1 MIRIGPAGWSY
12 VDWKGLVYPQPPGP
26 GFDALSYLADF
37 FDTIEI
43 NSTFYRPAL
52 PNVARSWTRRVS
64 HNPDFK
70 FTVKLHRTFTHD
82 RELAGANDHGTV
94 RSCLDPLVDT
104 SRLGALLL
112 QFPWSFKN
120 CAANRDYL
128 AAVLEK
134 FRDYPQAV
142 ELRHASWNRP
152 AVYQSLARRSIAL
165 CNIDQP
171 VLADSIGP
179 SAITTSPVGYIRLHG
194 RNYENWFKQGV
205 GVAERYDYLYSPEEL
220 REWIVNIREV
230 SKSARDTYVIA
241 NNHFRGQ
248 AIVNALEIK
257 AELSGEK
264 VHGPLSLLAEYPRLS
279 DTLFS
284 GEHVLPDS

>member
-12 VDWKGLVYPQPPGP
+12 VDWKQLVYPQSPGP
-26 GFDALSYLADF
+26 RFDPLSYLAGF

-52 PNVARSWTRRVS
+52 HTIARSWATRVS
-64 HNPDFK
+64 HNPNFK
-70 FTVKLHRTFTHD
+70 FTIKLHRKFTHE
-82 RELAGANDHGTV
+82 RELVGAEDDDAV
-94 RSCLDPLVDT
+94 RNALDPLVEA

-120 CAANRDYL
+120 SAQNRDYL
-128 AAVLEK
+128 ANLLER
-134 FRDYPQAV
+134 FTDYPQV
-142 ELRHASWNRP
+142 IELRHGSWNRP
-152 AVYQSLARRSIAL
+152 AIYQSLTRRSIAL

-171 VLADSIGP
+171 VFAHSIGP
-179 SAITTSPVGYIRLHG
+179 SAITTSPIGYIRLHG
-194 RNYENWFKQGV
+194 RNYENWFKDGA
-205 GVAERYDYLYSPEEL
+205 GVAERYDYLYSIEEL
-220 REWIVNIREV
+220 REWIANIREV
-230 SKSARDTYVIA
+230 SKRARDTYVIA

-264 VHGPLSLLAEYPRLS
+264 VHGPTSLLAEYPRLRDCLLSS
-279 DTLFS
+279 D
-284 GEHVLPDS
+284 EV

>member
-1 MIRIGPAGWSY
+1 VGGVIRIGPAGWSY
-12 VDWKGLVYPQPPGP
+12 VDWKGLVYPQPQRP
-26 GFDALSYLADF
+26 GFDPLRYLADF

-70 FTVKLHRTFTHD
+70 FTVKLHRNFTHD
-82 RELAGANDHGTV
+82 RQLTGVIDHDTV
-94 RSCLDPLVDT
+94 RSSLDPFVET

-128 AAVLEK
+128 AALLEL
-134 FRDYPQAV
+134 FQDYPQVV

-152 AVYQSLARRSIAL
+152 AVYQSLTRRSVAL

-171 VLADSIGP
+171 VFADSIGP

-194 RNYENWFKQGV
+194 RNYENWFKEGAGV
-205 GVAERYDYLYSPEEL
+205 TERYDYLYSPEEL

-230 SKSARDTYVIA
+230 AKRARDTYVIA

-257 AELSGEK
+257 AALFGEK
-264 VHGPLSLLAEYPRLS
+264 VRGPLSLLAEYPRLS
-279 DTLFS
+279 DSLFS
-284 GEHVLPDS
+284 GEEV